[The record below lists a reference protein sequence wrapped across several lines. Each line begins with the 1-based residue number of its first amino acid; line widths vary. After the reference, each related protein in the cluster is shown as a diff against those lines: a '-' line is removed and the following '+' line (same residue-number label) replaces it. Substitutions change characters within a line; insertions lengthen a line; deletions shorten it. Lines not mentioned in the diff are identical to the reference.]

1 MIRSKLYALA
11 LASLMTLPL
20 STAGCS
26 KGQSPT
32 EPASFDEESSAI
44 SASSVTSVSDES
56 KGRGRGGKRGGKD
69 DGKDDDNNRRRGR
82 GRGGNGGNG
91 GNGGGNG
98 GGGNDDDGN
107 RQRQGREFEGAVT
120 SVNGDSVTIS
130 GGTRILVNG
139 STQWSGR
146 GDLFSLSEIQG
157 SLSAGRNP
165 RVEGRGTRQSDGS
178 ILAQTIKAEHQGD

>member
-1 MIRSKLYALA
+1 MIRSKLSALA
-11 LASLMTLPL
+11 LASLMIFPL
-20 STAGCS
+20 ATAGCS

-32 EPASFDEESSAI
+32 EPASLDQETSAV
-44 SASSVTSVSDES
+44 SADAITSVTDES
-56 KGRGRGGKRGGKD
+56 KGRGRGGRGG
-69 DGKDDDNNRRRGR
+69 GEDDDNNNNRRRGR

-91 GNGGGNG
+91 GN
-98 GGGNDDDGN
+98 DDQN
-107 RQRQGREFEGAVT
+107 RPRNGREFEGSVS
-120 SVNGDSVTIS
+120 SVNGDSVTIA

-146 GDLFSLSEIQG
+146 GDLLSLSEIED

-178 ILAQTIKAEHQGD
+178 ILAQTLKAEHRGD